1 MFTIA
6 KREFETADFNAEHV
20 YEVSA
25 IYKMTCSY
33 EL

>member
-1 MFTIA
+1 MFTMA
-6 KREFETADFNAEHV
+6 KEFIIADFNAEHV
-20 YEVSA
+20 YDLPA